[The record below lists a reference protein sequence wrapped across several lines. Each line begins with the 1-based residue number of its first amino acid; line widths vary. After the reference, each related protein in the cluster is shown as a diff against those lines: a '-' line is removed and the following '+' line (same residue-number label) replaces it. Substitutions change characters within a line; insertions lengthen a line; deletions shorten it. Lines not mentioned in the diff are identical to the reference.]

1 MSLITAGTVAFDS
14 IKTPTGQADRVVG
27 GAASYICLAASHFV
41 KTQSLISVIGEDF
54 PLEFLEDLTSRGVNQ
69 NGLKLIEGE
78 KSFFWKGSY
87 HGDFIGRDTLLTELN
102 VLEGWSPVVPEEA
115 KNTEFVMLG
124 NLDPSVQASVLD
136 QMLTKPRLVVLDTM
150 NFWMDIA
157 MDKLK
162 SVISRVNVLMIND
175 DEARQLSREN
185 SLTKA
190 AEEIHKLGPET
201 VVIKKGEHG
210 ALMFENGKRFFTPA
224 YPLDEVVDPTGAGD
238 TFAGGFIGLLASKS
252 STGWEEKKQAIVAG
266 AVLASFTCEEFGT
279 KRLVELTTSD
289 WQERVKRLQEM
300 SSAEPLFL

>member
-1 MSLITAGTVAFDS
+1 MPLITVGTVAFDS
-14 IKTPTGQADRVVG
+14 IKTPVGQADRVVG

-41 KTQSLISVIGEDF
+41 KNQNLISVIGEDF
-54 PLEFLEDLTSRGVNQ
+54 PQDFLDELNSRGVDQ
-69 NGLKLIEGE
+69 NGLKLVEGG
-78 KSFFWKGSY
+78 KSFFWEGSY
-87 HGDFIGRDTLLTELN
+87 HDDLIGRDTLLTELN
-102 VLEGWSPVVPEEA
+102 VLEGWSPTVPEEA

-136 QMLTKPRLVVLDTM
+136 QMSTKPRLVVLDTM

-157 MDKLK
+157 MDNLK
-162 SVISRVNVLMIND
+162 NVISRVNVLMIND
-175 DEARQLSREN
+175 DEARQLSGED

-210 ALMFENGKRFFTPA
+210 ALMFENGKRFFAPA

-238 TFAGGFIGLLASKS
+238 TFAGGFIGLLASKN

-266 AVLASFTCEEFGT
+266 AVLASFTCEAFGT
-279 KRLVELTTSD
+279 KRLAELTTND
-289 WQERVKRLQEM
+289 WQERVKNLQEM
-300 SSAEPLFL
+300 SRVEPLFL